1 MEKISRRDFTTMCV
15 GALATG
21 GISAGWPQVWAA
33 SPSTLGAAD
42 DELTSLTLL
51 DASTRIRNRS
61 VTSVQL
67 TRAVLNRIGIYD
79 RKLNAYIT
87 VMAAD
92 ALKQAEQ
99 LDKEAKAGTFR
110 SPLHGIPIALKDNID
125 TAGTRTTAASP
136 MFKTRVPTEDAE
148 VVKKLKASGA
158 VILGKLNLHEFALGC
173 TGDVSYFGPSR
184 NPWDLQLVTGGSSA
198 GSGAAVA
205 ADLCYGALGT
215 DTGGSIRVP
224 SSWCGIVGIKPT
236 VGLVSI
242 RDIIPCL
249 ASLDHCG
256 PMARTVEDVALMLTQ
271 LAGYDNMDAFSVAHA
286 PQDYFKQMKQPV
298 SDFRLGAPVEFYDH
312 LDPDVAEIVA
322 TATEVLT
329 HLTQGVTSRATLL
342 AIPEGENFFNALGD
356 TAAYHEPLI
365 KESGMDYMPPT
376 INDIKS
382 IMTPATAADSA
393 RAHQTLVMIRRQ
405 IDDAFKEVDLV
416 VMPTTTS
423 FPKPIKAALK
433 EEMGDRKPTK
443 AYDFFDPM
451 SGCSNTAPFDVYGIP
466 ALTLPCGFSQ
476 SGLPVGLTIAGP
488 HFSEG
493 KVLAL
498 AYAFQQATDW
508 HKRKPDLTPG
518 MLVPPLV
525 EDEVPES
532 KKS

>member
-1 MEKISRRDFTTMCV
+1 MAKLSRRDFTTMCSGV
-15 GALATG
+15 LAAGTFLL
-21 GISAGWPQVWAA
+21 GWPSSAA
-33 SPSTLGAAD
+33 ARSFPSASTD
-42 DELTSLTLL
+42 DELTGLTLL
-51 DASTRIRNRS
+51 EASTRIHNRS
-61 VTSVQL
+61 LTSVQL
-67 TRAVLNRIGIYD
+67 TRALLQRIAVYD
-79 RKLNAYIT
+79 PKLNAYIT
-87 VMAAD
+87 VMSNEALEQAA
-92 ALKQAEQ
+92 Q
-99 LDKEAKAGTFR
+99 LDEEARAGKFR

-148 VVKKLKASGA
+148 VVKRLKASGA

-184 NPWDLQLVTGGSSA
+184 NPWNLQLVTGGSSG

-236 VGLVSI
+236 TGLVSI
-242 RDIIPCL
+242 RGIVPCL

-271 LAGYDNMDAFSVAHA
+271 LAGYDNADIFSVQHE
-286 PQDYFKQMKQPV
+286 PQDYFKLMKQPV
-298 SDFRLGAPVEFYDH
+298 SHFRLGAPVEFYDH
-312 LDPDVAEIVA
+312 LEPEVAEIVGA
-322 TATEVLT
+322 AMAVLT
-329 HLTQGVTSRATLL
+329 RLTQGVTSRATLP

-376 INDIKS
+376 INDMKE
-382 IMTPATAADSA
+382 IMTPATAADSS
-393 RAHQTLVMIRRQ
+393 RSHNMLVMIRRT
-405 IDDAFKEVDLV
+405 IDAAFKDYDLV
-416 VMPTTTS
+416 VVPTTTS
-423 FPKPIKAALK
+423 LPKPIKDALK
-433 EEMGDRKPTK
+433 MEMSDRKPTK
-443 AYDFFDPM
+443 AYDFFDPT
-451 SGCSNTAPFDVYGIP
+451 SGCNNTAPFDVYGIP

-476 SGLPVGLTIAGP
+476 SGLPVGLMIAGP

-508 HKRKPDLTPG
+508 HTRKPNLTPATA
-518 MLVPPLV
+518 VPALV
-525 EDEVPES
+525 EDEAPEL